1 MVSTAC
7 GRGTS
12 FCACFRILS
21 VRQEVSVA
29 DKEDAESRFSFEDS
43 VRESSAEWA
52 KWALSGK
59 GKVVLPVAVLIALVS
74 FLVVQLI

>member
-1 MVSTAC
+1 M
-7 GRGTS
+7 
-12 FCACFRILS
+12 
-21 VRQEVSVA
+21 A